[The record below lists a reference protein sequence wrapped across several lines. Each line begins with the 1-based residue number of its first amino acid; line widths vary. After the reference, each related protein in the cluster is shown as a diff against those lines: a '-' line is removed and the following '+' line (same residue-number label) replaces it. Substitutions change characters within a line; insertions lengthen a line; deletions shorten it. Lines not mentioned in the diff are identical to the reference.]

1 MKGVSH
7 PETHDCWELFP
18 SLRLRSKRE
27 RGNTEAMKEP
37 LPPGA
42 GPSEE
47 HSLCRTL
54 REAAAEDQRQ
64 PALRSTALTP
74 SSLLPCL
81 PRGEST
87 RNPRAREPR
96 RGREWICGEGGTSA
110 KTPTWR
116 KEEVKRGMETV
127 RKWQLEQ

>member
-1 MKGVSH
+1 
-7 PETHDCWELFP
+7 
-18 SLRLRSKRE
+18 
-27 RGNTEAMKEP
+27 MKEP

-47 HSLCRTL
+47 HSLCQTL
-54 REAAAEDQRQ
+54 CEAAAEDQRQ
-64 PALRSTALTP
+64 PALHSTALTP

-110 KTPTWR
+110 KNTHLEEGGSKKGQGDSEEMAAR
-116 KEEVKRGMETV
+116 AVGYFLSKEEEG
-127 RKWQLEQ
+127 RKNGSIKQRCFLGKSHMIFL